1 MSRNEGARTA
11 SASIDYNVNPNA
23 RTEGIANFLLGFIA
37 GFAVLFVFY
46 KILLVCIIGGIL
58 IGTGNVFLSKEK
70 SKQKR
75 LLKLRTQFFDLLE
88 AMSVSMRAGNPPYK
102 ALMNARSDL
111 LLMYQESSDIIR
123 EVDLILKKF
132 ENSVPLSVSFSD
144 FANRSGLEDIA
155 SFASIYA
162 TIEGKSSRADEIIR
176 ETQEI
181 ISDKMAI
188 EMEIDTMMTSA
199 KSEANI
205 MLCMP
210 LLILLILGYMGAGT
224 LDTIYTTTTGRLVAT
239 VGFVIFIISYLLT
252 QKFSNVKL

>member
-1 MSRNEGARTA
+1 MKEPKMKNGTT
-11 SASIDYNVNPNA
+11 IDYSVSPNVGA
-23 RTEGIANFLLGFIA
+23 DRAVHWMVGFAA

-46 KILLVCIIGGIL
+46 KIIPLSIAGGVLVGL
-58 IGTGNVFLSKEK
+58 GNIFMAGKNSVK
-70 SKQKR
+70 KR
-75 LLKLRTQFFDLLE
+75 LYKLRTQFFDLLE

-102 ALMNARSDL
+102 ALVNAREDL
-111 LLMYQESSDIIR
+111 LLMYPETSDIIV
-123 EVDLILKKF
+123 ELDLIIHRF
-132 ENSVPLSVSFSD
+132 ENSVPLSESFAD
-144 FANRSGLEDIA
+144 FARRSGLEDIE

-188 EMEIDTMMTSA
+188 EMEIDTIMTSA

-205 MLCMP
+205 MLFMP
-210 LLILLILGYMGAGT
+210 LLILLILGYMGKGFM
-224 LDTIYTTTTGRLVAT
+224 DSIYTTAVGRVVAT
-239 VGFVIFIISYLLT
+239 FGALMFLVSYLLT